1 MEREADSLTFQENNN
16 ENENSYLGGVIRNL
30 LRSISYLTRI
40 ESIGRLPLRIPTKIV
55 ARSAD
60 KLGQITDV
68 MGKLQGAY
76 EEIKER
82 NITSK
87 VKSFF
92 HTSLKAYH
100 GMVKSGLL
108 GGILFSMY
116 EEIVSHVHQR
126 QCLSISNH
134 SMDFNEL
141 VLTSSLASTSAGLIS
156 GGSHGLLHS
165 LWDRSLFSMSTFL
178 KLPAHIYEEIS
189 LHLQP
194 TRPQFFSLGTCLSH
208 SLVHGTLF
216 GSYEFTK
223 RMSLYLM
230 NMNHESENLTM
241 VEGGICVLLGG
252 LAAGVISETVG
263 TITAPLEEKGIREGI
278 KDIVNLRPAQLTYS
292 VRSIGPTILGF
303 LAYEYTKEEFTASG
317 TD

>member
-1 MEREADSLTFQENNN
+1 MASESESLPSSPEK
-16 ENENSYLGGVIRNL
+16 ENSYLGGVIRNL
-30 LRSISYLTRI
+30 LRSIGYLTRI

-55 ARSAD
+55 AKSAD

-68 MGKLQGAY
+68 IDKLQGAY
-76 EEIKER
+76 NDIKER
-82 NITSK
+82 KMRSK

-116 EEIVSHVHQR
+116 EEIVSHVRQR
-126 QCLSISNH
+126 KCLPLSNQ
-134 SMDFNEL
+134 SKDFNEL
-141 VLTSSLASTSAGLIS
+141 VLASSLVSASAGFIS

-165 LWDRSLFSMSTFL
+165 LWDRSLFSMSNFL
-178 KLPAHIYEEIS
+178 KFPAHIYEEIS

-194 TRPQFFSLGTCLSH
+194 TRPQFFCLGTCLSH
-208 SLVHGTLF
+208 SLVHGSLF

-223 RMSLYLM
+223 RMCLYLM
-230 NMNHESENLTM
+230 NMNHETHHLTM
-241 VEGGICVLLGG
+241 VEGGICILFGG
-252 LAAGVISETVG
+252 LTAGVISETIG
-263 TITAPLEEKGIREGI
+263 TITVLLEEKGIREGI
-278 KDIVNLRPAQLTYS
+278 QDIVKQRSIRLTYS

-303 LAYEYTKEEFTASG
+303 LAYEYTKDEFT
-317 TD
+317 D

>member
-1 MEREADSLTFQENNN
+1 MDGEEESATDSVASN

-55 ARSAD
+55 AKSAD

-68 MGKLQGAY
+68 IDKLQEAY
-76 EEIKER
+76 EDIKER
-82 NITSK
+82 KLRSK

-92 HTSLKAYH
+92 HTSIKAYH

-116 EEIVSHVHQR
+116 EEIVSHLHQK
-126 QCLSISNH
+126 QCLPISNQ
-134 SMDFNEL
+134 SKEFNEL
-141 VLTSSLASTSAGLIS
+141 VLTSSLASTSAGLLS

-178 KLPAHIYEEIS
+178 KFPAHIYEEIS

-208 SLVHGTLF
+208 SFVHGSLF

-230 NMNHESENLTM
+230 NLNHESDHLTM
-241 VEGGICVLLGG
+241 AEGGISVLLGG
-252 LAAGVISETVG
+252 LTAGVISDTVG
-263 TITAPLEEKGIREGI
+263 TITAPLEDKGIREGI
-278 KDIVNLRPAQLTYS
+278 KEIVKYQPTQFTYS

-303 LAYEYTKEEFTASG
+303 LAYEYTKEEFT
-317 TD
+317 D